1 MNKFK
6 LLTKNNLLTTIGIL
20 AGGVAGLLY
29 WRFVG
34 CSSGSCPITSSS
46 VMSSIWCA
54 AIGGLLLSIFR
65 TDKKQKNNTQT

>member
-20 AGGVAGLLY
+20 TGGVAGFLY

-34 CSSGSCPITSSS
+34 CSSGNCPITSSP
-46 VMSSIWCA
+46 VMSSIWVA

-65 TDKKQKNNTQT
+65 TDNKQKNNTQT

>member
-20 AGGVAGLLY
+20 AGGVAGFLY

-34 CSSGSCPITSSS
+34 CSSGSCPITSSP

>member
-20 AGGVAGLLY
+20 AGGVDGFLY

-34 CSSGSCPITSSS
+34 CSSGSCPITSSP
-46 VMSSIWCA
+46 VMSSIWSA

>member
-6 LLTKNNLLTTIGIL
+6 LLTKNNLLTSIGIL
-20 AGGVAGLLY
+20 AGGVAGFLY
-29 WRFVG
+29 WRFV
-34 CSSGSCPITSSS
+34 
-46 VMSSIWCA
+46 